1 MNACILFAKHKL
13 FKKNI
18 KQETVDKNYPLF
30 RIKLFSISYL
40 NNIEQF
46 FFGFKWNTCYFKR
59 IHLAYKNFLSG

>member
-40 NNIEQF
+40 NNIDQF
-46 FFGFKWNTCYFKR
+46 FFWFQVEHTFSIQK
-59 IHLAYKNFLSG
+59 FLEWVISIG